1 MIVEIKPG
9 NVDAGIALARL
20 FARHPDLMARVAVV
34 MSFDAFAMH
43 QFRKHLTHVMNQLAL
58 EHKQAMEKG
67 ASPSKKGHRSSLSL
81 SGLNLALPTAMSI
94 GASLEDF
101 GGTSLSQQQQPPP
114 ARHRRIDSTDHF
126 GVGMM
131 LGSGTLLSGSNGML
145 NNSISRE
152 DGQPLISNSANQR
165 GSFVEQDDGNG
176 FGQFEP
182 ITERGMS
189 FSKAPEGLAPITSG
203 VPLEDPLAP
212 AVIPSEEMLYRP
224 KLLLITVCETPKM
237 ECELEVDIKNLGRI
251 DNWMRGGEAGDLD
264 GVYMQFQ
271 PEMLEPEG
279 IAAMSTL
286 SSRYDVGIWG
296 ANPQPDDFA
305 TFEGLVNKCG
315 VKYVNSSLPR
325 KFMIDWNMRSNG
337 WSSRSKGRESDL
349 SAASKKGT
357 TPIAD
362 LFQNPN

>member
-34 MSFDAFAMH
+34 MSFDCFAMH

-58 EHKQAMEKG
+58 EHQQASEKG
-67 ASPSKKGHRSSLSL
+67 TSPTKKGHRPGLSSV
-81 SGLNLALPTAMSI
+81 NLALPTSMSI
-94 GASLEDF
+94 GANLEEF
-101 GGTSLSQQQQPPP
+101 SVPAVNSSQQNLHSL

-131 LGSGTLLSGSNGML
+131 LGGSGSML
-145 NNSISRE
+145 HGSISR
-152 DGQPLISNSANQR
+152 DDSQPLVNNTTR

-203 VPLEDPLAP
+203 VPLEEPLAP

-224 KLLLITVCETPKM
+224 KLLLITVCETPKK
-237 ECELEVDIKNLGRI
+237 ECELEVDINNLKRI
-251 DNWMRGGEAGDLD
+251 DNWVRGGEAGDLD

-271 PEMLEPEG
+271 KEMLEPEG

-286 SSRYDVGIWG
+286 ASKYDVGVSTIRCY
-296 ANPQPDDFA
+296 ANRNTILPSFL
-305 TFEGLVNKCG
+305 LV
-315 VKYVNSSLPR
+315 VSFIPSHAL
-325 KFMIDWNMRSNG
+325 
-337 WSSRSKGRESDL
+337 L
-349 SAASKKGT
+349 L
-357 TPIAD
+357 
-362 LFQNPN
+362 LFRVSH